1 MSGSQNSVAQ
11 EAPNWENMT
20 KQELHDKFAQM
31 MTEQVHD
38 IESRFA
44 EAIDGVEKLIDTKL
58 DAKFSELIARL
69 PPQAAAVPARLRPLR
84 FSHHFDNVHDVFS
97 LQTHKLRVLVLLLL
111 QTLLLL
117 LTSASTTTTTWLIP
131 RMRCNKKR
139 TMNNHLH
146 LDVHRHPIVNVA
158 TRHTLR
164 YAMMNMCLN

>member
-11 EAPNWENMT
+11 EAPDWENMT

-58 DAKFSELIARL
+58 DAKFTELIARL
-69 PPQAAAVPARLRPLR
+69 PPQAAAVPAQPAAAAVQ
-84 FSHHFDNVHDVFS
+84 HHFDNVHDVFS

-111 QTLLLL
+111 L
-117 LTSASTTTTTWLIP
+117 LTSASTTTTTRLIP

-139 TMNNHLH
+139 AMNNHLH
-146 LDVHRHPIVNVA
+146 LDVHRHTIANVD
-158 TRHTLR
+158 TRPDLS
-164 YAMMNMCLN
+164 YA